1 MAAASATANPNAQ
14 GMILLEPGNRILAET
29 CSSQIIREN
38 PEEKREPID
47 VRLCD
52 FDDTSYRVVV
62 DAKERDQL
70 RVSISI
76 PCYNT
81 VKDHGA
87 NAGVAKAYGAFVAP
101 EADQG
106 YDVTLVID
114 LNAITGKPEALVQ
127 SLQLFKANLIGG
139 VFDHFFS
146 NLLKTGSKPLDPF
159 RFDLRADTNVF
170 ILPGPDRVTVI
181 YSLDFKE
188 RVDRAVARV
197 FLQEFVDARRTLGAA
212 PPCAF
217 GPNPPPELKVFGVT
231 EPAGNLGFLTFSV
244 LKSHID
250 RDKKDKVI
258 AVLQV
263 FRNYLQ
269 YHIKC
274 SKSYFHSRMRL
285 RVAAL
290 IAVLNRAK
298 MEPLTEGPKRTITGR
313 TFTRA
318 A

>member
-1 MAAASATANPNAQ
+1 
-14 GMILLEPGNRILAET
+14 LEPGNRILAET
-29 CSSQIIREN
+29 VSAQIIREN
-38 PEEKREPID
+38 PEEKSDAID

-62 DAKERDQL
+62 DAKTAPDTL

-76 PCYNT
+76 PCWST
-81 VKDHGA
+81 VKEFGA
-87 NAGVAKAYGAFVAP
+87 EAGLTKAYGSYLQSAP
-101 EADQG
+101 DAG
-106 YDVTLVID
+106 YDATLCID
-114 LNAITGKPEALVQ
+114 LAALGTVKPEDLVQ
-127 SLQLFKANLIGG
+127 RLSLYKANLIGG

-146 NLLKTGSKPLDPF
+146 NLMKVGSKPLDPF
-159 RFDLRADTNVF
+159 KFDLRGDTTIYF
-170 ILPGPDRVTVI
+170 LSSADRVTII
-181 YSLDFKE
+181 YSLDFKD

-217 GPNPPPELKVFGVT
+217 GPNPPPELKAFGVT
-231 EPAGNLGFLTFSV
+231 EAPSGHLGFLTFAV
-244 LKSHID
+244 LKSHLD
-250 RDKKDKVI
+250 RGKQDKVI
-258 AVLQV
+258 SVLQV

-290 IAVLNRAK
+290 IAGLNRAK
-298 MEPLTEGPKRTITGR
+298 MEPLAESAKRTITGR

>member
-1 MAAASATANPNAQ
+1 MATPAAPQNQ
-14 GMILLEPGNRILAET
+14 GMILLEPGNRILGET
-29 CSSQIIREN
+29 ISAQVIREN
-38 PEEKREPID
+38 PEEKREAID

-62 DAKERDQL
+62 TAEAKDTI
-70 RVSISI
+70 RVSIGL
-76 PCYNT
+76 PAYRQ

-87 NAGVAKAYGAFVAP
+87 DAGVAKAYGAYVQP
-101 EADQG
+101 EPDQG
-106 YDVTLVID
+106 YDVTLAID
-114 LNAITGKPEALVQ
+114 LNALGATKPEKLV
-127 SLQLFKANLIGG
+127 SDISLFKANLIGG

-146 NLLKTGSKPLDPF
+146 NLLKGGKPLDPF
-159 RFDLRADTNVF
+159 RFDLRGDTNIFF
-170 ILPGPDRVTVI
+170 IPTADRVTVI
-181 YSLDFKE
+181 YSLDFKD

-217 GPNPPPELKVFGVT
+217 GPNPPPELKSFGIT
-231 EPAGNLGFLTFSV
+231 EPSGNLGFLTFSV
-244 LKSHID
+244 LKSHLD
-250 RDKKDKVI
+250 RDKKERVI

-274 SKSYFHSRMRL
+274 SKTYFHSRMRL

-290 IAVLNRAK
+290 ISVLNRAK
-298 MEPLTEGPKRTITGR
+298 MEPLVDGVKRTITGK